1 MKLFHAWQSAQATL
15 LKKRESETKMKAT
28 GKTEKL
34 PDLEREIKDV
44 RISFF
49 RKKFIFSFYSG
60 KTKWTKVRRNST
72 TFLSESKTK

>member
-44 RISFF
+44 STVFL
-49 RKKFIFSFYSG
+49 RKKFSFFYSTVG
-60 KTKWTKVRRNST
+60 RQSGQRSEGIRRH
-72 TFLSESKTK
+72 F